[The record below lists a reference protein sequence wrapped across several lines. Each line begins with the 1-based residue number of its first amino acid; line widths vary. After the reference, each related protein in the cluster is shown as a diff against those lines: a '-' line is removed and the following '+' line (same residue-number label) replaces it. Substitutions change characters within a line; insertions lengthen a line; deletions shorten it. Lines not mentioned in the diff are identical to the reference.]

1 MSIHV
6 DYILSISDLPADCI
20 EDCSASGPVDDA
32 VEYWRRELSFTVDRD
47 RAIAC
52 LRGYGAWEDEELAAA
67 DDDDIAGKILWL
79 ACGDFR
85 QWNGTEDS
93 PGGSDIFV
101 LE

>member
-20 EDCSASGPVDDA
+20 EDCSASGDVVEAVD
-32 VEYWRRELSFTVDRD
+32 YWRRELGLTVDRD

-52 LRGYGAWEDEELAAA
+52 LQGYGGWEDEELAAA
-67 DDDDIAGKILWL
+67 DDDTIAEIILWL
-79 ACGDFR
+79 ACSDFR
-85 QWNGTEDS
+85 EWDGTEDS
-93 PGGSDIFV
+93 PCGSDIFV